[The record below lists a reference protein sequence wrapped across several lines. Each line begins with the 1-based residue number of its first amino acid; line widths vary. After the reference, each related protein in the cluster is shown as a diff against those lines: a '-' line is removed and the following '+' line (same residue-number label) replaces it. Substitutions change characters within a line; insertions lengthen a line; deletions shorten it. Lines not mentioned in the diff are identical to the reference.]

1 MKSRGEEATR
11 ASEWFK
17 LTDVDALTSCID
29 ITFPRLSTSMELQY
43 ELTLT
48 AKTFNLLLSISPFL
62 TCVFDIYTIYHPRNG
77 KNHRENILINIL
89 PPACPLSPLV
99 RLSAC
104 PLPLFARFPRLSACP
119 LPPLVRFPRLPAFP
133 ACPLPPLVR
142 FPRLSASPA
151 CPLPP
156 LVRFPRLSAF
166 PTFAHHNNTLA
177 IWHSVNGWAVASVG
191 LLAAP

>member
-99 RLSAC
+99 RLSASPVC
-104 PLPLFARFPRLSACP
+104 PLSPF
-119 LPPLVRFPRLPAFP
+119 V
-133 ACPLPPLVR
+133 
-142 FPRLSASPA
+142 RLSASPA
-151 CPLPP
+151 CPLSP
-156 LVRFPRLSAF
+156 LARFPRFPRFPRLSAF